1 MNRKGFTLIEL
12 LGIIVVLGIIATIA
26 TPLVQ
31 NTITKNREKM
41 YDVIKDQLTDSAK
54 DWATKN
60 VSVLPDNDGTSVDVY
75 FGELKMSGV
84 LRISVSNPINDKA
97 FSNESFVRI
106 TKKNNNFVY
115 EVITYDLVDADEVEV
130 GAPTIT
136 LKGNQVLNLNVG
148 DVYTELGIM
157 EALDVSIQIIKNKE
171 EVSTVD
177 TSEKGTYSIYYS
189 YLKDGKLGINIR
201 TVIVK

>member
-60 VSVLPDNDGTSVDVY
+60 VSVLPDNDGEYVDVS

-115 EVITYDLVDADEVEV
+115 I
-130 GAPTIT
+130 
-136 LKGNQVLNLNVG
+136 
-148 DVYTELGIM
+148 
-157 EALDVSIQIIKNKE
+157 
-171 EVSTVD
+171 
-177 TSEKGTYSIYYS
+177 
-189 YLKDGKLGINIR
+189 
-201 TVIVK
+201 

>member
-1 MNRKGFTLIEL
+1 MFL
-12 LGIIVVLGIIATIA
+12 
-26 TPLVQ
+26 
-31 NTITKNREKM
+31 
-41 YDVIKDQLTDSAK
+41 
-54 DWATKN
+54 
-60 VSVLPDNDGTSVDVY
+60 
-75 FGELKMSGV
+75 
-84 LRISVSNPINDKA
+84 
-97 FSNESFVRI
+97 
-106 TKKNNNFVY
+106 
-115 EVITYDLVDADEVEV
+115 DADEVEV